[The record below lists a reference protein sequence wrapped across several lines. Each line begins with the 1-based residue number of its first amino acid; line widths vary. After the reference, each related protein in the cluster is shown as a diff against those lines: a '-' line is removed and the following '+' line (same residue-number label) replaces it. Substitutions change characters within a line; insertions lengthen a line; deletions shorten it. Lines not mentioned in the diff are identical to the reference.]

1 MGFGAG
7 QTVDGTKNM
16 PDITVKGLKLHYEE
30 RGPATAPPVVF
41 IPGLSGNHLAWG
53 NVVQPLQARYRC
65 IIIDPRDAG
74 ESGQASGPYTI
85 RDMAGDVVG
94 VIRALGLTRPALVGF
109 SMGGAICQEL
119 AITHPELL
127 SRLVLV
133 ATYDTDDPRG
143 TFIFQHFTRLRRILS
158 REDYHRTLLPW
169 VYTHEELGIL
179 IDPEVMVKR
188 LASSPLFLSP
198 EAYERQAHATNT
210 FRSKERLHLITTPT
224 LLIFGDHDL
233 FTPLRFA
240 HSLHAGITGSKL
252 ALLGGTGHGIL
263 FTRGSEVAAL
273 VHDFLRERG

>member
-1 MGFGAG
+1 
-7 QTVDGTKNM
+7 M
-16 PDITVKGLKLHYEE
+16 PEISVNALHIHYEE

-53 NVVQPLQARYRC
+53 GVVQPLQARYRC
-65 IIIDPRDAG
+65 IVIDPRDAG

-85 RDMAGDVVG
+85 RDMASDVVG
-94 VIRALGLTRPALVGF
+94 VVRALNLTRAALVGF
-109 SMGGAICQEL
+109 SMGGAISQEL
-119 AITHPELL
+119 VISHPDLF

-169 VYTHEELGIL
+169 VYTHEEIGSV

-198 EAYERQAHATNT
+198 EAYERQAQATNT

-240 HSLHAGITGSKL
+240 HSLHAGIAGSKL
-252 ALLGGTGHGIL
+252 AILAGAGHGIL
-263 FTRGSEVAAL
+263 YTRSSEVAAL
-273 VHDFLRERG
+273 LAAFLQERA